1 MKDDK
6 KTRELAESIC
16 YQEEYGNQ
24 DVAPAVLQA
33 KEEMRE
39 KD

>member
-16 YQEEYGNQ
+16 YQEEEYGNQ
-24 DVAPAVLQA
+24 DVAPARYCRQ
-33 KEEMRE
+33 K
-39 KD
+39 KK